1 MDFLADGIEN
11 SPEFDVEPD
20 PRTGLISEN
29 PKNTLSIMVD
39 SLSPAEFLRVPYRGH
54 EYTIGYTPWDYDTF
68 KNLYHLFQTAV
79 TDVSAQ
85 VVPITI
91 SK

>member
-1 MDFLADGIEN
+1 MWYIKCGH
-11 SPEFDVEPD
+11 STSTPSEFFNV
-20 PRTGLISEN
+20 S
-29 PKNTLSIMVD
+29 
-39 SLSPAEFLRVPYRGH
+39 YRGH
-54 EYTIGYTPWDYDTF
+54 EYTIGYTLWDYETF